1 VWISRPDN
9 CIRDVWTSA
18 TEHHFTFCR
27 PGYKQRFDQI
37 SRRLDG
43 LFANLPSRKG
53 NAQLALR
60 MNQASRWYPRLV
72 LWIAVGLGA
81 LALRRPRGAGVLVAL
96 GLAALLVIVLN
107 ALGLFFDPRF
117 ALPVAPAFV
126 LFGSCALLG
135 RR

>member
-27 PGYKQRFDQI
+27 RGYHQRFVDIQQ
-37 SRRLDG
+37 RLDA
-43 LFANLPSRKG
+43 LFANLPSRTG

-60 MNQASRWYPRLV
+60 LDQASRWYPRLL
-72 LWIAVGLGA
+72 LWIALGLVAFVVRRPPGAAVLFA
-81 LALRRPRGAGVLVAL
+81 LATAAL
-96 GLAALLVIVLN
+96 GVIVLN